1 MCPYLKNKI
10 QPAIT
15 DCTIKSVIRFFFFIT
30 LLCHIRK
37 QRYYVNISYHAGY
50 LIIDIIVCTEQRE
63 NVQINDKQSGEKVGG
78 LRVWKSGR
86 FKGRKRGKG

>member
-1 MCPYLKNKI
+1 LNSFVCFY
-10 QPAIT
+10 
-15 DCTIKSVIRFFFFIT
+15 
-30 LLCHIRK
+30 
-37 QRYYVNISYHAGY
+37 AGY

-86 FKGRKRGKG
+86 TDLIVQSVIAACILFFK

>member
-15 DCTIKSVIRFFFFIT
+15 DCTIKSVIRFFFIT

-78 LRVWKSGR
+78 LRVWKRGR